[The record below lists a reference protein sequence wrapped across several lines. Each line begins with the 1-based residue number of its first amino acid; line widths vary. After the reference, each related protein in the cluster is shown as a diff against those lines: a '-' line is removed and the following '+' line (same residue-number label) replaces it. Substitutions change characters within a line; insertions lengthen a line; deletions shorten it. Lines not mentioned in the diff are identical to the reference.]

1 MPFLP
6 QLDVLGKGLRY
17 DEASSTL
24 TYRVK
29 EKPESSWR
37 VFYADWLQAMSDF
50 KAVGFERCQR
60 QMFIGFL
67 NKFPKPER
75 AKFMDQKAMY
85 DGALRKP
92 NSWQE
97 IATLAEI

>member
-1 MPFLP
+1 MRLAIETLPFLP

-37 VFYADWLQAMSDF
+37 VFYAD
-50 KAVGFERCQR
+50 
-60 QMFIGFL
+60 
-67 NKFPKPER
+67 
-75 AKFMDQKAMY
+75 
-85 DGALRKP
+85 DGLFAADSSKTGLCLVRRLD
-92 NSWQE
+92 S
-97 IATLAEI
+97 